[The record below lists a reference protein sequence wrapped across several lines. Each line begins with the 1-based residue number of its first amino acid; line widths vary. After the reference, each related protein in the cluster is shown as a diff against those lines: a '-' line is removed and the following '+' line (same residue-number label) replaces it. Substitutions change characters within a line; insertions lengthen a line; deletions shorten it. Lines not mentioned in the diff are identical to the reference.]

1 MTYKESQAQKGKYHQ
16 TSKEE
21 KPNEPIAWIASS
33 DSYQSRTART
43 THKEDPAPK
52 EVPQEATAPVNKTV
66 IAVLRI
72 VKIVLRILIPQATKA
87 LIQKVKNPKRIHIK

>member
-1 MTYKESQAQKGKYHQ
+1 MTYKESQAQKKRKYHQ
-16 TSKEE
+16 TSKKE

-33 DSYQSRTART
+33 DSYQSRTARI

-66 IAVLRI
+66 IAVLCI

-87 LIQKVKNPKRIHIK
+87 LIQKVKTSREYT

>member
-1 MTYKESQAQKGKYHQ
+1 MTYKESQAQKEIPPDLEGR
-16 TSKEE
+16 

-33 DSYQSRTART
+33 DSHQNRAARI
-43 THKEDPAPK
+43 THKEGPAPK

-87 LIQKVKNPKRIHIK
+87 LIQK

>member
-1 MTYKESQAQKGKYHQ
+1 MTYKESQAQKKIPPDLEGR
-16 TSKEE
+16 

-33 DSYQSRTART
+33 DSYQSRTARI
-43 THKEDPAPK
+43 THKEGPAPK

-72 VKIVLRILIPQATKA
+72 VKIVLRISIPQATKA
-87 LIQKVKNPKRIHIK
+87 LIQK

>member
-1 MTYKESQAQKGKYHQ
+1 MTYKESQAQKRKIPPDLEGR
-16 TSKEE
+16 

-33 DSYQSRTART
+33 DSYQSRTAQT
-43 THKEDPAPK
+43 THKEDPALK
-52 EVPQEATAPVNKTV
+52 EVLQEATAPVNKTV

-87 LIQKVKNPKRIHIK
+87 LIQKVKT

>member
-1 MTYKESQAQKGKYHQ
+1 MTYKESQAQKEIPPDLEGR
-16 TSKEE
+16 

-33 DSYQSRTART
+33 DSYQSRTARI
-43 THKEDPAPK
+43 THKEGPAPK

-72 VKIVLRILIPQATKA
+72 VKIVLRISIPQVTKA
-87 LIQKVKNPKRIHIK
+87 LIQK

>member
-1 MTYKESQAQKGKYHQ
+1 MTSKESQAQN

-43 THKEDPAPK
+43 TLKEDPAPK

-87 LIQKVKNPKRIHIK
+87 LIQKVKT

>member
-1 MTYKESQAQKGKYHQ
+1 MTYKESQAQKEIPPDLEGR
-16 TSKEE
+16 

-33 DSYQSRTART
+33 DSYQSRTARI

-72 VKIVLRILIPQATKA
+72 VKIVLRIPY
-87 LIQKVKNPKRIHIK
+87 PKRQRLSFKK

>member
-1 MTYKESQAQKGKYHQ
+1 MTYKESQAQKEIPPDLEG
-16 TSKEE
+16 T

-33 DSYQSRTART
+33 DSYQSRTARI

-72 VKIVLRILIPQATKA
+72 VKIVLRISIPQATKA
-87 LIQKVKNPKRIHIK
+87 LIQK

>member
-1 MTYKESQAQKGKYHQ
+1 MNPSPG
-16 TSKEE
+16 S
-21 KPNEPIAWIASS
+21 PV
-33 DSYQSRTART
+33 RTATKARLPGQ
-43 THKEDPAPK
+43 HKEDPAPK

-87 LIQKVKNPKRIHIK
+87 LIQK

>member
-1 MTYKESQAQKGKYHQ
+1 MTYRESQAQKEIPPDLEGR
-16 TSKEE
+16 

-33 DSYQSRTART
+33 DSHQSRPART
-43 THKEDPAPK
+43 THKEGPAPK

-72 VKIVLRILIPQATKA
+72 VKIVLRIPIPQVTKA
-87 LIQKVKNPKRIHIK
+87 LIQK

>member
-1 MTYKESQAQKGKYHQ
+1 MTYKESQAQN
-16 TSKEE
+16 TTRPSKEE
-21 KPNEPIAWIASS
+21 KPNEPITWIASS

-87 LIQKVKNPKRIHIK
+87 LIQKVKT

>member
-1 MTYKESQAQKGKYHQ
+1 MTYKESQAQKEIPPDLEGR
-16 TSKEE
+16 

-33 DSYQSRTART
+33 DSYQNRTARI

-87 LIQKVKNPKRIHIK
+87 LTQKVKTPREYT

>member
-1 MTYKESQAQKGKYHQ
+1 MTYKESQAQKEIPPDLEGR
-16 TSKEE
+16 

-33 DSYQSRTART
+33 DSYQSRTARI

-87 LIQKVKNPKRIHIK
+87 LIQKVKTSREYT